1 MGSVTYNFLADS
13 LFFHKSSIQNNFAK
27 ESDERI
33 EKELQDYRK
42 HCIDNYEELIKEI
55 IERDSFLKV
64 FSSSDETGTETC

>member
-1 MGSVTYNFLADS
+1 MAND
-13 LFFHKSSIQNNFAK
+13 FAK

-55 IERDSFLKV
+55 VERESILKV
-64 FSSSDETGTETC
+64 FSSYDETALNLLK